1 MGGWTSG
8 GRRSCMIVG
17 FCDVMRPPWS
27 SPPLSFPLPPP
38 AHSSIRPLSAT
49 AHPPPPPSP
58 LSPLHSSTLR
68 RRAAYIDRQPG
79 PPSRVRIHS
88 RSPPALNVS
97 SPSPSLLRPLA
108 SCPRRFVRLYGY
120 SLVFRLLSPSLDH
133 TYIHTYV
140 YARTLPIHN
149 TTRCPHVSV
158 SIPVSLPICSCL
170 RQCLCLLPAVSI
182 SWPSPSSLC

>member
-68 RRAAYIDRQPG
+68 RRAVYIDRQPG
-79 PPSRVRIHS
+79 PLSRVRVRS
-88 RSPPALNVS
+88 RSRSGSNVS
-97 SPSPSLLRPLA
+97 SLPSLGPSR
-108 SCPRRFVRLYGY
+108 PRRFVRLYGY
-120 SLVFRLLSPSLDH
+120 SLVFRLLSLPLSITHTHIRIRTHTTYSHNSLSARLHPSLG
-133 TYIHTYV
+133 
-140 YARTLPIHN
+140 LSPS
-149 TTRCPHVSV
+149 VSV
-158 SIPVSLPICSCL
+158 PVSSVNPHLLRRFLGLSHPLPL
-170 RQCLCLLPAVSI
+170 R
-182 SWPSPSSLC
+182 

>member
-1 MGGWTSG
+1 
-8 GRRSCMIVG
+8 
-17 FCDVMRPPWS
+17 MRCVRPGQA
-27 SPPLSFPLPPP
+27 PPLSFPLPPP

-49 AHPPPPPSP
+49 AHPSPPPSP

-68 RRAAYIDRQPG
+68 RRAVYIDRQPG
-79 PPSRVRIHS
+79 PLSRVRVRS
-88 RSPPALNVS
+88 RSRSGSNVS
-97 SPSPSLLRPLA
+97 SLPSLGPSR
-108 SCPRRFVRLYGY
+108 PRRFVRLYGY

-170 RQCLCLLPAVSI
+170 RLRLCLLPAVSI